1 MKKECLE
8 IMRKRKKK
16 NDKVLSQVDYEE
28 TIEKLTLENK
38 RLEQERTYLIGVL
51 QEKEL
56 LINSMKSERSNKIK
70 TNHENKRKWLYG
82 FYGEDGVD

>member
-1 MKKECLE
+1 MKKGCLE
-8 IMRKRKKK
+8 IMRKWKKKK
-16 NDKVLSQVDYEE
+16 NKVLPQVDYEE
-28 TIEKLTLENK
+28 TIKKLTLENK

-56 LINSMKSERSNKIK
+56 LINSLKSERSNKIK
-70 TNHENKRKWLYG
+70 ANHENKKKWLYG

>member
-8 IMRKRKKK
+8 IMRKWKKK
-16 NDKVLSQVDYEE
+16 KSKSFSQKDYEE
-28 TIEKLTLENK
+28 TIEKLRIENK
-38 RLEQERTYLIGVL
+38 RLEKERTYLLGVL

-56 LINSMKSERSNKIK
+56 LINSLKSERSNKIK
-70 TNHENKRKWLYG
+70 TNHENKKKWLYG

>member
-1 MKKECLE
+1 
-8 IMRKRKKK
+8 MRKWKKKK
-16 NDKVLSQVDYEE
+16 NKVLPQVDYEE
-28 TIEKLTLENK
+28 TIKKLTLENK

-56 LINSMKSERSNKIK
+56 LINSLKSERSNKIK
-70 TNHENKRKWLYG
+70 ANHENKKKWLYG

>member
-1 MKKECLE
+1 MKKGCLE
-8 IMRKRKKK
+8 TMRKRKKK
-16 NDKVLSQVDYEE
+16 KNEVFGQLDYEK

-38 RLEQERTYLIGVL
+38 RLEKEKTYLLKVL

-56 LINSMKSERSNKIK
+56 LINSLKTERSNKVK
-70 TNHENKRKWLYG
+70 TDHENKKKWLYG

>member
-1 MKKECLE
+1 MKKGCLE
-8 IMRKRKKK
+8 IMRKWKKKK
-16 NDKVLSQVDYEE
+16 NKVFSQVDYEE

-38 RLEQERTYLIGVL
+38 RLEKERTYLIGVL

-56 LINSMKSERSNKIK
+56 LINSLKSERSNKVK
-70 TNHENKRKWLYG
+70 ASLDNKKKWLYG

>member
-1 MKKECLE
+1 
-8 IMRKRKKK
+8 MRKWKKKK
-16 NDKVLSQVDYEE
+16 NKGLSQADYEE

-38 RLEQERTYLIGVL
+38 RLEKERTYLIGVL

-56 LINSMKSERSNKIK
+56 LINSLKSERSNKIK
-70 TNHENKRKWLYG
+70 TNHENKKKWLYG

>member
-1 MKKECLE
+1 MKKGCLE
-8 IMRKRKKK
+8 IMRKWKKKK
-16 NDKVLSQVDYEE
+16 NKVFSQVDYEE

-38 RLEQERTYLIGVL
+38 RLEKERTYLIGVL

-56 LINSMKSERSNKIK
+56 LINSMKSERSNKVK
-70 TNHENKRKWLYG
+70 TNHENKKKWLYG

>member
-8 IMRKRKKK
+8 IMRKWKKKK
-16 NDKVLSQVDYEE
+16 NKGLSQVDYEE
-28 TIEKLTLENK
+28 TIEKLRLENK
-38 RLEQERTYLIGVL
+38 GLEEERTYLLKVL

-56 LINSMKSERSNKIK
+56 VINSLKTERSNKVK
-70 TNHENKRKWLYG
+70 TNHENKKKWLYG

>member
-1 MKKECLE
+1 MKKGCLE

-16 NDKVLSQVDYEE
+16 KSKVFSQVDYEE
-28 TIEKLTLENK
+28 TIKKLTLENK
-38 RLEQERTYLIGVL
+38 KLEKERTYLIGVL

-70 TNHENKRKWLYG
+70 ANHENKKKWLYG

>member
-8 IMRKRKKK
+8 IMRKGKKKK
-16 NDKVLSQVDYEE
+16 NKGFSQVDYEE
-28 TIEKLTLENK
+28 TIKKLTLENK
-38 RLEQERTYLIGVL
+38 RLEKERTYLIGVL

-56 LINSMKSERSNKIK
+56 LINSMKSERSNKVK
-70 TNHENKRKWLYG
+70 TDQDNKRKWLYG